1 MAIKDLLIQID
12 AFTASEARLAYALG
26 IAEAHG
32 AHTIGVAHV
41 PAGVASLRD
50 DAQAALSA
58 FARAGEQR
66 GLTMETRLTECAPGD
81 LAGLLALQA
90 RHTDMTVIGQP
101 ATDGSQQGR
110 LQTAVYEEL
119 LFHSGRPVLV
129 VPWAGRPKPVPQ
141 TAIVAW
147 DASSTAARALAD
159 ALPILRQA
167 GKTVILVATDGQSTT
182 LGADPGTDIAQ
193 HLARHDVDVE
203 LRRIP
208 LDPDTKTADLLL
220 SQVADLGADLMVM
233 GGYHHSR
240 MREYILGGVTRTIM
254 KTMTVPILMSH

>member
-12 AFTASEARLAYALG
+12 AFTAPEAQLAYALG

-32 AHTIGVAHV
+32 AHTIGVAHA
-41 PAGVASLRD
+41 PSGVASLRN
-50 DAQAALSA
+50 DAQFALGA

-66 GLTMETRLTECAPGD
+66 GLTVETRLTECAPGD
-81 LAGLLALQA
+81 FAGLLALQA

-101 ATDGSQQGR
+101 ATDGSQGR
-110 LQTAVYEEL
+110 AQTAVYEEL

-167 GKTVILVATDGQSTT
+167 AKTIILVATDGQSTT

-203 LRRIP
+203 LRCIP
-208 LDPDTKTADLLL
+208 LDPETQTADLLL

-254 KTMTVPILMSH
+254 KTMTVPVLMSH